1 MQTIE
6 ELQKYVQEKIKL
18 YPELKSEIVSLFQLC
33 LDEIEEGGS
42 REHEIDLCITDIDQ
56 TIDESLEESKRLCK

>member
-6 ELQKYVQEKIKL
+6 ELQKYVHEKIKL

-56 TIDESLEESKRLCK
+56 TIDESLKESKRL

>member
-6 ELQKYVQEKIKL
+6 ELQKYVQDKIKL
-18 YPELKSEIVSLFQLC
+18 YPELKSEIISLFQLC

-42 REHEIDLCITDIDQ
+42 RKHEIDLCITDIDQ
-56 TIDESLEESKRLCK
+56 TINESLEESKRL